1 MMHNFLHGMLIGFG
15 AAATVAACILLA
27 AALAA
32 IFGNDDNDPT
42 NDLGFQ
48 S

>member
-1 MMHNFLHGMLIGFG
+1 MTHNFLHGMLIGLG
-15 AAATVAACILLA
+15 AAATAATCILLA

-42 NDLGFQ
+42 QNTETPC
-48 S
+48 